1 MLQVSAH
8 LMQAAI
14 SLPLLWSNAAIN
26 TRMVQVMNSLSATLL
41 VPLSEEILLE
51 EFMILTTPA
60 YPSTY
65 LLTVSLSFGK
75 ISAALLT
82 TSALPDFLKSL
93 LEMPQLLPLSTFGN
107 KSGSIFR
114 ASLDNLSI
122 PSMT

>member
-93 LEMPQLLPLSTFGN
+93 LEMPQL
-107 KSGSIFR
+107 
-114 ASLDNLSI
+114 
-122 PSMT
+122 